1 MEHPESSA
9 LPPVAQPYHQA
20 QTRRKVKT
28 HARICL
34 ASASPRRQEL
44 LRQIGIAFEVV
55 VPDVHEMRAAHES
68 PLQYV
73 QRVARDQARA
83 GMDLM
88 ERQGQTPLPVLAAD
102 TEVVLDGEVLGKPRD
117 RDAGMALLHRLA
129 GRTHEVIT
137 GICLLH
143 AGTAHEAVSTS
154 RVTFGPLTDAQI
166 MRYWETGEPA
176 DKAGGYGIQGMAA
189 GFITHLDGS
198 YSGVMGLPLYELAMT
213 LRKTGI
219 DWP

>member
-1 MEHPESSA
+1 MSPRA
-9 LPPVAQPYHQA
+9 
-20 QTRRKVKT
+20 T
-28 HARICL
+28 ICL

-44 LRQIGIAFEVV
+44 LRQIGVSFEVV
-55 VPDVHEMRAAHES
+55 VPDIHEERAAHET

-73 QRVARDQARA
+73 QRVARDKAHA
-83 GMDLM
+83 GRDLVL
-88 ERQGQTPLPVLAAD
+88 RQGLAPLPVLAAD

-117 RDAGMALLHRLA
+117 RDAGLLLLHRLA

-137 GICLLH
+137 ALSLLH
-143 AGTAHEAVSTS
+143 DAVTHEAVSVS
-154 RVTFGPLTDAQI
+154 RVSFGPLTDDQI
-166 MRYWETGEPA
+166 ARYWETGEPA

-198 YSGVMGLPLYELAMT
+198 YSGVMGLPLYELVQI
-213 LRKTGI
+213 LGKTGI